1 MRTVFAREKAQAI
14 GEKVCQSVLMINESV
29 GGREAQRLVAG
40 GGAVCGRQG
49 REARGSVRVAE
60 EG

>member
-29 GGREAQRLVAG
+29 GGAERHRDWWREGGQSAG
-40 GGAVCGRQG
+40 DRAGKQ
-49 REARGSVRVAE
+49 
-60 EG
+60 EGV